1 MKSLITFLKIWV
13 LCLSG
18 MVSIYSQNTNNCGQS
33 PVQYDLS
40 ANNVRARLHLS
51 GHLFSDAAYIFPKP
65 AKNELAV
72 ASVYAAGIWTGGL
85 LENGLPAVSASTY
98 RSLGRD
104 HFQGPVLSGIT
115 DSSAFCSQWNRF
127 FIVKGE
133 NIIKHKRLA
142 KKALSSGQLIDC
154 NQIPEDVLYWP
165 GRNNPYFSQK
175 YGWSLPDIPLAG
187 FWDEDNNGIY
197 NPCKGDFPIVP
208 VESCETSND
217 IEKAIPTEIV
227 FYVFNDVMANHTQS
241 GLAKTTL
248 ETQVHAFAYVTDDEM
263 NDATFYHYKM
273 INKGNEVVKDMYTG
287 FWMDPDLGCYADDY
301 IGCFPSRNLGFIY
314 NEDSVDGIQGADCQ
328 GTPSYVQK
336 IPVLG
341 IKLAHPPMVSK
352 IFARDNQG
360 NILFENGQKV
370 LLDPIEGSGLQDT
383 LVKGKMT
390 AFNYFENCGIGLP
403 NPDHCD
409 PTKGNELQ
417 FFEALKGRDHL
428 NPGTQMTSKYAFDGE
443 PNDPNGWSMCSQLLP
458 FGDRRIL
465 LSSGRR
471 TLQPGES
478 ITLTY
483 ALFSTFEVRHP
494 CPDLGGLK
502 KIDDKIQ
509 SLFDNC
515 FQNKIIG
522 PDAPDLTA
530 ESGDRRLII
539 SMDNSAVSNNQ
550 NWGYKEKIEGVP
562 NETFYRFEGV
572 KVFQVSDR
580 NVTVN
585 DINKPE
591 FARLVYQTDV
601 QNGVSTIYNWEYVVN
616 PDANDVNRPFIW
628 QQKLKTSGDDTGFN
642 PEFVFDE
649 DVFATGNK
657 TLVNGREYHF
667 MAVAYGYNN
676 YQDFDPQNESG
687 QKELYIQGSHNIK
700 SYSFSPQ
707 YIFGPDE
714 QQLQVIRLSGKGNPH
729 QFLRMENDM
738 DEKILSPGFD
748 GRVVYQTGYGPLTGR
763 IVDPSKW
770 DENYLFE
777 LFIDGTFDNNR
788 ERCSYLDDAF
798 WTLRD
803 VNTNTVLLQNVPL
816 HVIVEYMLDVY
827 GFALTVKNYPSA
839 GTNYLSNY
847 GSIGASMQYDDE
859 GGSKWFGSF
868 IKKDAEN
875 SSDEDQWRVAYQ
887 VDEGNESFL
896 PFINMND
903 NPFIPV
909 IASKRESSADLSEKF
924 YVSPG
929 PNILLALSL
938 SPANRS
944 LRMRDLNNV
953 DIVFTSDKSKWSKC
967 VVVET
972 ANPFYYTRDG
982 HKTIG
987 DAQNFELRQ
996 SPSKGKDG
1004 ELLNDGTVGFSYFP
1018 GYAIDVETGER
1029 LNIFFG
1035 ENSVYSGDNAAILAD
1050 GVGIGGDLLFNPSS
1064 QWISNMVDEDD
1075 VRRYV
1080 AGGQHYVYVTRQKYD
1095 ECATI
1100 ATKLRKGVSTIQKLK
1115 AVASLTW
1122 CAFPVLS
1129 ENTDMLPLAQGLIPN
1144 DVRVQ
1149 LRVDQSYSKSR
1160 RFNIERERDCETEN
1174 DRPVYWFTFK
1184 KPETSDVDDVSGFE
1198 AVRIIPNPS
1207 STETNRFVITNLQK
1221 KPLVALYDVTGKLVA
1236 DHETIQTHVLQFSG
1250 DRTFHLE
1257 CIFSGKLNPGL
1268 YLIRL
1273 TDEDGTTSFTKKWI
1287 VY

>member
-18 MVSIYSQNTNNCGQS
+18 MVSIYSQNTNECDKTFNL
-33 PVQYDLS
+33 YDIS

-51 GHLFSDAAYIFPKP
+51 GHLFSDAAYVFPKP
-65 AKNELAV
+65 AKNEPAV
-72 ASVYAAGIWTGGL
+72 SSVYAAGIWTGGL

-142 KKALSSGQLIDC
+142 KKALSSGQAIDC

-175 YGWSLPDIPLAG
+175 YGWALPDIPLAG
-187 FWDEDNNGIY
+187 FWDEDNDGIY

-227 FYVFNDVMANHTQS
+227 FYVFNDVMANHALT
-241 GLAKTTL
+241 GPAKTGL
-248 ETQVHAFAYVTDDEM
+248 ETQVHAFAYATDDEL

-273 INKGNEVVKDMYTG
+273 INKGNQVLKDVYTG
-287 FWMDPDLGCYADDY
+287 FWMDPDLGCYSDDY
-301 IGCFPSRNLGFIY
+301 IGCMPSRNLGYIY
-314 NEDSVDGIQGADCQ
+314 NEDAVDGVQGADCQ
-328 GTPSYVQK
+328 GTPSYNTQ

-341 IKLAHPPMVSK
+341 IKLAQPPMVSK

-390 AFNYFENCGIGLP
+390 AFTYIENFPDPNLGKERQFYDALIGWNYF
-403 NPDHCD
+403 NP
-409 PTKGNELQ
+409 L
-417 FFEALKGRDHL
+417 
-428 NPGTQMTSKYAFDGE
+428 TQMSTKYAFDGE

-471 TLQPGES
+471 TLQPEES
-478 ITLTY
+478 TSLTY
-483 ALFSTFEVRHP
+483 ALFNTFEVRHP

-502 KIDDKIQ
+502 KIDDNIQ

-530 ESGDRRLII
+530 KSGDRRLTI
-539 SMDNSAVSNNQ
+539 SMDNSAISNNQ
-550 NWGYKEKIEGVP
+550 NWGYKEKIEGVS

-572 KVFQVSDR
+572 KVYQVSDR

-585 DINKPE
+585 DINKPD
-591 FARLVYQTDV
+591 FARLVYQSDV

-628 QQKLKTSGDDTGFN
+628 QQKLKTTGDDTGFN

-687 QKELYIQGSHNIK
+687 QKALYIQGSHNIK
-700 SYSFSPQ
+700 SYSFSPR
-707 YIFGPDE
+707 YVYGPDE

-748 GRVVYQTGYGPLTGR
+748 GRVVYQTGHGPLVGR

-777 LFIDGTFDNNR
+777 LFIDGTFSNNR
-788 ERCSYLDDAF
+788 EICEYDEDAF
-798 WTLRD
+798 WTLKD
-803 VNTNTVLLQNVPL
+803 VNANTVLLQNVPL

-827 GFALTVKNYPSA
+827 GFALTVHNYPSS
-839 GTNYLSNY
+839 GTDYRSNW
-847 GSIGASMQYDDE
+847 GSVGASFLYKN
-859 GGSKWFGSF
+859 GGLSKWFGSVKLQDF
-868 IKKDAEN
+868 NVD
-875 SSDEDQWRVAYQ
+875 SDENGWLNGFSNTEIAHSNY
-887 VDEGNESFL
+887 EATK

-903 NPFIPV
+903 NPFFPV
-909 IASKRESSADLSEKF
+909 SALKPFASAVPSGDF
-924 YVSPG
+924 YISPA
-929 PNILLALSL
+929 PVELLALAM

-944 LRMRDLNNV
+944 LRLRDLNNV

-972 ANPFYYTRDG
+972 ANSFYYTRDG

-987 DAQNFELRQ
+987 DARNFELRQ

-1004 ELLNDGTVGFSYFP
+1004 ELLNDGTIGFSYFP

-1035 ENSVYSGDNAAILAD
+1035 ENSVYSGDNAAILTD
-1050 GVGIGGDLLFNPSS
+1050 GVGLGGDMLFNPSS
-1064 QWISNMVDEDD
+1064 QWISDMVDEDD

-1095 ECATI
+1095 ECTTI

-1129 ENTDMLPLAQGLIPN
+1129 ENTKMLPLSQGLIPN

-1184 KPETSDVDDVSGFE
+1184 KPETSDVDNVSGFE
-1198 AVRIIPNPS
+1198 SVRIIPNPS

-1221 KPLVALYDVTGKLVA
+1221 KPLVSLYDVTGKLVA

-1250 DRTFHLE
+1250 ERTFHLE
-1257 CIFSGKLNPGL
+1257 CVFSGKLNPGL